1 MITGVGKVVVA
12 VDDQDKAKA
21 FWTDQI
27 GFAATRDEP
36 YGNERWI
43 EVTPPDR
50 SLVLVLSLR
59 SADEPRRQVPEEL
72 AHSDLIFT
80 CDDLQRTYQ
89 ELTARGVRF
98 PGPPTRMPFGW
109 WSMFEDPDSTRYALG
124 QQDSR

>member
-27 GFAATRDEP
+27 GFDATRDEP
-36 YGNERWI
+36 YGDERWI
-43 EVTPPDR
+43 EVTPPEGPL
-50 SLVLVLSLR
+50 SLVLSR
-59 SADEPRRQVPEEL
+59 RPPQEPRRQVPEEL

-80 CDDLQRTYQ
+80 CDDLQQTYQ

-98 PGPPTRMPFGW
+98 PAPPTRMPFGW
-109 WSMFEDPDSTRYALG
+109 WSMFADPDGTRYALG